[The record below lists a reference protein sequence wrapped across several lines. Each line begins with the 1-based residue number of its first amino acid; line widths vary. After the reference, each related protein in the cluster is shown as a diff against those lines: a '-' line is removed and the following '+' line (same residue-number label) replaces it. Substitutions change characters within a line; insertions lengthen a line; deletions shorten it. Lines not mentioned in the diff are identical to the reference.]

1 MVLEE
6 DTKETLVNAISFLIN
21 KCFVTLLVTWFL
33 NKILVYQLALTQP
46 HFGSTSFF
54 ILLNLRVKK
63 TNHFK
68 CIFYSV
74 DDLCTINDENE
85 FLTSFK
91 NVCAM
96 ELDLTVERQVNHA
109 SFLDLDIKVEDCF
122 RI

>member
-54 ILLNLRVKK
+54 ILLNLRVKNK
-63 TNHFK
+63 
-68 CIFYSV
+68 
-74 DDLCTINDENE
+74 
-85 FLTSFK
+85 SFQMH
-91 NVCAM
+91 V
-96 ELDLTVERQVNHA
+96 L
-109 SFLDLDIKVEDCF
+109 
-122 RI
+122 